1 MPRISK
7 RLVDAIAPEG
17 DRTRIVWDDAL
28 PGFGLRVTP
37 AGVRAYVIEYRH
49 KGRSRRMTLGRHG
62 PMTPDAARKLAA
74 QRLGEVAA
82 GRDPLAE
89 KQAAREEEAR
99 PAPAQATVE
108 DVAAAWLDHQRARV
122 VRGKL
127 RERTLTEYARQLAAE
142 IEPRLGALVF
152 AELKAADAQALHD
165 ALADRPVLANRCVDL
180 LSAVWRWAE
189 EQELASGAN
198 PCRRVDRF
206 AEKRRERA
214 LSHDDLSRLGVAL
227 RELSS
232 RRPGS
237 GAPAVSES
245 VALLVRLLAFTG
257 CRPGE
262 IKRLAWTD
270 VDVSRRVL
278 HVREGK
284 TGDRSVWLN
293 AAALAAVEALRAIP
307 APVRRG
313 KPLPDSPWCFPSPR
327 DRGRPVGE
335 FRKPW
340 AALLKAAR
348 IEHAEPYILR
358 HTFASESESLGHS
371 PYLTAALLGHSAGR
385 RDMTRGY
392 IHHLPEDVRRASE
405 RVAASLAAAL
415 DGTKPARV
423 VRLRGASR

>member
-1 MPRISK
+1 MARISK
-7 RLVDAIAPEG
+7 RTVDGILGEPGASGI
-17 DRTRIVWDDAL
+17 TWDDGL
-28 PGFGLRVTP
+28 PGFGFRVTGRGVGSYIIDYRVR
-37 AGVRAYVIEYRH
+37 GVR
-49 KGRSRRMTLGRHG
+49 RRMVLGRHG
-62 PMTPDAARKLAA
+62 PLTPDAARKLAA

-89 KQAAREEEAR
+89 KQAEREEAAR
-99 PAPAQATVE
+99 PAPARATVS

-127 RERTLTEYARQLAAE
+127 RERTLAEYARQLAAV

-152 AELKAADAQALHD
+152 AELKSADAQSLHD

-180 LSAVWRWAE
+180 LSGVWRWAE
-189 EQELASGAN
+189 GNELATGAN

-206 AEKRRERA
+206 LEKRRERA
-214 LSHDDLSRLGVAL
+214 LSHDDLSRLGAAL

-262 IKRLAWTD
+262 IKRLAWAD
-270 VDVSRRVL
+270 VDAERRVL

-284 TGDRSVWLN
+284 TGDRAVWLN
-293 AAALAAVEALRAIP
+293 APALAAVDALRAIP

-313 KPLPDSPWCFPSPR
+313 KPLPPSAWCFPSPR

-423 VRLRGASR
+423 VRLRG